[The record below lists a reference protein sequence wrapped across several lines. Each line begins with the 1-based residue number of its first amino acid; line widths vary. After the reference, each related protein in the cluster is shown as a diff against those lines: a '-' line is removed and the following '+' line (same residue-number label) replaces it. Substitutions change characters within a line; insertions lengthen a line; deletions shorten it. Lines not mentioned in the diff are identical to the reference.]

1 MKDQSPVGEE
11 TTLEKWDRARSLMLE
26 SLYKADNH
34 LRSCSH
40 NQKCYDELMAIRDE
54 VIEIVRDMPNPHVE
68 PLPFGAKN
76 NLPNPTTMTPSG
88 EISNTLLSGALGQYF
103 MNASYKNEAT
113 DNPENASEWSD
124 G

>member
-11 TTLEKWDRARSLMLE
+11 TPLEKWDRARSLMLE

-40 NQKCYDELMAIRDE
+40 NQGCYDDLMEIRE
-54 VIEIVRDMPNPHVE
+54 QVIELVRDMPNPHGE
-68 PLPFGAKN
+68 KLPFGAKN
-76 NLPNPTTMTPSG
+76 NLPNPSTMTPNG

-103 MNASYKNEAT
+103 MNASYKNSEL
-113 DNPENASEWSD
+113 DNPENVSEYD
-124 G
+124 

>member
-11 TTLEKWDRARSLMLE
+11 TQLEKWDRARTLMLE
-26 SLYKADNH
+26 SLYKPDNH

-40 NQKCYDELMAIRDE
+40 NQKCYDELMEIRE
-54 VIEIVRDMPNPHVE
+54 LVVELVRDMPNPHIE
-68 PLPFGAKN
+68 PLPFGKKN

-103 MNASYKNEAT
+103 MNHSYKNSEL
-113 DNPENASEWSD
+113 DNPENASEYD
-124 G
+124 

>member
-11 TTLEKWDRARSLMLE
+11 TPLEKWDRARTLMLE

-40 NQKCYDELMAIRDE
+40 NQGCYDNLMEIRE
-54 VIEIVRDMPNPHVE
+54 QVIELVRNMPNPHTKEVS
-68 PLPFGAKN
+68 
-76 NLPNPTTMTPSG
+76 TTMTPNG

-113 DNPENASEWSD
+113 DNPENASEWTD

>member
-11 TTLEKWDRARSLMLE
+11 TQLEKWDRARTLMLE

-40 NQKCYDELMAIRDE
+40 NQGCYDDLMEIRE
-54 VIEIVRDMPNPHVE
+54 QVIELVRDMPNPHIIEVS
-68 PLPFGAKN
+68 
-76 NLPNPTTMTPSG
+76 TTMTPSG

-113 DNPENASEWSD
+113 DNPENAGEWTD

>member
-11 TTLEKWDRARSLMLE
+11 TQLEKWDRARTLMLE

-40 NQKCYDELMAIRDE
+40 NQGCYDDLMEIRE
-54 VIEIVRDMPNPHVE
+54 QVIELVRDMPNPHTIEVS
-68 PLPFGAKN
+68 
-76 NLPNPTTMTPSG
+76 TTMTPNG

-113 DNPENASEWSD
+113 DNPENASEWTD

>member
-11 TTLEKWDRARSLMLE
+11 TPLEKWDRARTLMLE
-26 SLYKADNH
+26 SLYKPDNH

-40 NQKCYDELMAIRDE
+40 NQKCYDELMEIRE
-54 VIEIVRDMPNPHVE
+54 LVVELVRDMPNPHAE
-68 PLPFGAKN
+68 PLPFGKKN

-103 MNASYKNEAT
+103 MNHSYKSSEL
-113 DNPENASEWSD
+113 DNPENASEYD
-124 G
+124 E

>member
-11 TTLEKWDRARSLMLE
+11 TPLEKWDRARSLMLE

-40 NQKCYDELMAIRDE
+40 NQGCYDDLMEIRE
-54 VIEIVRDMPNPHVE
+54 QVIELVRDMPNPHGE
-68 PLPFGAKN
+68 KLPFGAKN

-103 MNASYKNEAT
+103 MNHSYKNSEL
-113 DNPENASEWSD
+113 DNPENASEYD
-124 G
+124 